1 MMKPLVKWGSVVNTR
16 LSLQPLCDA
25 RSCSVGVTVCTSLRL
40 VNSVH
45 ISLQVEGN
53 WDLCESSNM
62 SYLALYNREV
72 PENQSNMDTS
82 HQQNLSVNVIKPIF
96 NGYNV
101 ILPLHSILKPHT
113 TNSVIIGYNL
123 HESDDKA

>member
-62 SYLALYNREV
+62 SY
-72 PENQSNMDTS
+72 S